1 MAGSIRQDLPLEP
14 AARGCP
20 RPARQSSTC
29 RVRRVTGWA
38 GSSVHS
44 GATEPAAPEGAG
56 CGSWRRKPCAR
67 DGARGM
73 RREWPTLAQ
82 GPAARGHPARHGAYR
97 LGAGGRPQRPA
108 WSVGGKQGLRAA
120 TSGVPILALSGPAI
134 HERTGSPARV
144 ALSAARAGACVS
156 EGRFSC
162 RTARERARCG
172 ECGGERRGAA
182 AHPLLPLRTR
192 RRPEERAGRACGGR
206 AGRGLSGQ
214 GGLGGR
220 N

>member
-1 MAGSIRQDLPLEP
+1 M
-14 AARGCP
+14 
-20 RPARQSSTC
+20 
-29 RVRRVTGWA
+29 
-38 GSSVHS
+38 SVHS

-156 EGRFSC
+156 EEEFAC
-162 RTARERARCG
+162 RAARVRARCG
-172 ECGGERRGAA
+172 ECGESAGVRR
-182 AHPLLPLRTR
+182 RTR
-192 RRPEERAGRACGGR
+192 SFP
-206 AGRGLSGQ
+206 
-214 GGLGGR
+214 
-220 N
+220 